1 MSRKKSRSTHH
12 SRNRCIFQFTDG
24 RRCRM
29 LCHHATG
36 TLCLFHHRELLQ
48 LQSAAEI
55 GAELLDLGGNF
66 QNPIA
71 INFVLGKLFAHVATG
86 RMHRRNASTLAYI
99 AQLLLQT
106 LDQKRYDLAR
116 DQYLYRGWTQ
126 AVDTLY
132 GRPTVKPPAC
142 PPQDRANAAATA
154 TPPIAAAPTPPS
166 EPFVGAGLQ
175 TGLGATPSTPSIP
188 QTPDSIRAQ
197 YPPPANP
204 EFPDALPDTKWL
216 RELVLARRK
225 ADAQKRTNPPPPL

>member
-12 SRNRCIFQFTDG
+12 SKNRCIFQFTDG

-29 LCHHATG
+29 LPHHTTG
-36 TLCLFHHRELLQ
+36 DLCLLHHRELLQ

-86 RMHRRNASTLAYI
+86 RMHRRDASTLAYI

-116 DQYLYRGWTQ
+116 DQYNYRGWSE

-132 GRPTVKPPAC
+132 GRPTTKHSASAS
-142 PPQDRANAAATA
+142 QDRANVA
-154 TPPIAAAPTPPS
+154 PPPTPPTPLS

-175 TGLGATPSTPSIP
+175 TGLDTTPPTA
-188 QTPDSIRAQ
+188 QTPDAIRAQ

-225 ADAQKRTNPPPPL
+225 ADAQKESNPPPRL